1 MKYLE
6 PRLEKLKRMQQEA
19 IHRYTLA
26 DANYKRAKDRVE
38 RAGEDVNVLAG
49 IIREEQGKSKEK
61 E

>member
-1 MKYLE
+1 MKRIE
-6 PRLEKLKRMQQEA
+6 STLEKLKRMQQEA

>member
-1 MKYLE
+1 MNHHQTH
-6 PRLEKLKRMQQEA
+6 LEKLKRMQQEA

-49 IIREEQGKSKEK
+49 IIRETQGEK
-61 E
+61 QVR

>member
-49 IIREEQGKSKEK
+49 IIRETQGEKQLKE
-61 E
+61 

>member
-1 MKYLE
+1 
-6 PRLEKLKRMQQEA
+6 MQQEA

-49 IIREEQGKSKEK
+49 IIRETQGEK
-61 E
+61 QAK

>member
-1 MKYLE
+1 MKRIE
-6 PRLEKLKRMQQEA
+6 SRLEKLKRMQQEA

-49 IIREEQGKSKEK
+49 IIREELGEK
-61 E
+61 QAK

>member
-1 MKYLE
+1 MNH
-6 PRLEKLKRMQQEA
+6 PQTTLEKLKRMQQEA

-49 IIREEQGKSKEK
+49 IIREERAKERM
-61 E
+61 

>member
-1 MKYLE
+1 MKRIE
-6 PRLEKLKRMQQEA
+6 SRIEKLKRMQQEA

-49 IIREEQGKSKEK
+49 IIREEQGEK
-61 E
+61 QAK

>member
-1 MKYLE
+1 MNHHQA
-6 PRLEKLKRMQQEA
+6 RFEKLKRMQQEA

-49 IIREEQGKSKEK
+49 IIREEQGEK
-61 E
+61 QAK

>member
-1 MKYLE
+1 
-6 PRLEKLKRMQQEA
+6 MQQEA

-49 IIREEQGKSKEK
+49 IIREEQGEK
-61 E
+61 QAK

>member
-1 MKYLE
+1 MNHHQA
-6 PRLEKLKRMQQEA
+6 RIEKLKRMQQEA

-49 IIREEQGKSKEK
+49 IIREERAKERM
-61 E
+61 